1 MNKVIALGD
10 TFYKV
15 KNNEDSL
22 SVNKIESV
30 WLGLRSAFVA
40 DDDMIIA
47 ASDSDKSYEVK
58 KGDIVFILYIRGK
71 RTVVS
76 VKSEEL
82 TNFIE
87 DDLKEREE
95 AKKKSCSDN
104 TCDCSCDSISKAA

>member
-15 KNNEDSL
+15 KNNEDNL

-30 WLGLRSAFVA
+30 WIGLHGAFVA
-40 DDDMIIA
+40 DDDMIITE
-47 ASDSDKSYEVK
+47 SDSDGSYEVK
-58 KGDIVFILYIRGK
+58 NGDVVFILYIHGK
-71 RTVVS
+71 RTVVG

-82 TNFIE
+82 ANFIE

-95 AKKKSCSDN
+95 RKKARSNN
-104 TCDCSCDSISKAA
+104 TCDCSCDSISEAA